1 MAKFLKDL
9 DNCSQGERCHN
20 AQARLQFGFYFIFLN
35 FFGAL

>member
-20 AQARLQFGFYFIFLN
+20 AKADWDFILFS
-35 FFGAL
+35 

>member
-20 AQARLQFGFYFIFLN
+20 AKADYILDFILFS
-35 FFGAL
+35 